1 MDLLLKKS
9 LLLLLNLKENI
20 FSKIVVVSMLFGL
33 VLPLRLLAVAKPAA
47 LCGLMANL
55 IDLAM
60 LSSKVVKNSE
70 ASS

>member
-1 MDLLLKKS
+1 
-9 LLLLLNLKENI
+9 
-20 FSKIVVVSMLFGL
+20 MLFGL
-33 VLPLRLLAVAKPAA
+33 VLPLLLLAVAKAAA
-47 LCGLMANL
+47 LCGFMANL